1 MDKLTHY
8 RQAVERLIHEYGSHR
23 PSNGQIE
30 STVLIDRE
38 RDRYEVLNIGWDH
51 GERVHNVVIH
61 IDIVGG
67 KVWIQCNNTDRLVA
81 DELVE
86 AGVDKE
92 DIVLA
97 FHPAELWQHTGFG
110 TAASPTISSVG

>member
-1 MDKLTHY
+1 MDKLTGY
-8 RQAVERLIHEYGSHR
+8 RRAVENLIGEYASHK

-30 STVLIDRE
+30 SEPLMDRE
-38 RDRYEVLNIGWDH
+38 RDRYELLSVGWDQ
-51 GERVHNVVIH
+51 GERVHHSVIH

-67 KVWIQCNNTDRLVA
+67 KVWIQCNNTDRLIA

-86 AGVDKE
+86 AGIPKE

-97 FHPAELWQHTGFG
+97 FHPAELWEQTGFG
-110 TAASPTISSVG
+110 VAPPTTTHSG

>member
-1 MDKLTHY
+1 MDTLTRY
-8 RQAVERLIHEYGSHR
+8 RRAVEKLIIEYASHD
-23 PSNGQIE
+23 PNGQIQSE
-30 STVLIDRE
+30 PLIDRE
-38 RDRYEVLNIGWDH
+38 RDRYELLSVGWDQ
-51 GERVHNVVIH
+51 GERVHHSVIH

-67 KVWIQCNNTDRLVA
+67 KVWIQCNNTDRLIA

-86 AGVDKE
+86 AGVPKQ

-110 TAASPTISSVG
+110 VAPSAATSSAG